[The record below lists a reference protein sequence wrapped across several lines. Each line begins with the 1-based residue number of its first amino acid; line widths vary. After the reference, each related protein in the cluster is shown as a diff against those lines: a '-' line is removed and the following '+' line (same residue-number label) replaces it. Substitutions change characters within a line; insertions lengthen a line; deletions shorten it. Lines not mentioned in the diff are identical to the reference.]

1 MALYDVKCE
10 DCGNE
15 EEVIAKI
22 SQLDENGN
30 IRDATCSKCGKAN
43 LKKQVSKSTG
53 FELKGKGWF
62 KDGY

>member
-15 EEVIAKI
+15 EEILAKF

-30 IRDATCSKCGKAN
+30 VKEVTCGKCGSSN
-43 LKKQVSKSTG
+43 MKKLISKSTG